1 MGIGQGVTAIVGR
14 RTELDL
20 LGGMLGNLDRGSG
33 ATIRVRGD
41 AGLGK
46 TTLLDWAETQTS
58 AAVIRL
64 TGSESDAELAYSG
77 LASLVKALRNLCV
90 TVPDPHGQ
98 VLSDATGGGSSQGLL
113 KVSGATLAALAAAG
127 DQTPLLLLI
136 DDAQWVDDASCA
148 ALAFALRRLPDEP
161 VVAIITERADMPSPF
176 GNAGFETI
184 DLKGLDVDDAITL
197 LGVGTDAAVAQRC
210 VEASGGSPLALT
222 ELARHLD
229 HDQLAGLTPLPDD
242 LPDGDRLIRS
252 FVERIDALDAGSK
265 RAVAIVAAALDPTVD
280 AIRQA
285 ADRVSATDAD
295 LAASEVA
302 GIIRVAPESIEL
314 VHPLMRAAIRDAVG
328 PVAMREAHAALAA
341 VVDAD
346 KRAWHL
352 ASATAGPDGAV
363 ADELEQV
370 AVVADHR
377 GAWGAAAAT
386 WQRAAALSTDV
397 AERHRR
403 LLAAGTSRWNAADPY
418 GAMAVLEEVVSACQN
433 PLVRCDAIAIRSEG
447 VAWMIDEPRGVDE
460 LAAEATA
467 IASIDPA
474 RAIGLYIRASL
485 HSGLAGRPADCQQF
499 AQSAFD
505 VGESLGPLVIAA
517 QAVRAMSSQRLG
529 DRAGAEADLES
540 ASIIGTLPIEMLDAK
555 LLPILQAVALARI
568 TQERWQEADEM
579 LNVSM
584 VAARHHGLAS
594 VLGFSGALQGEMF
607 LRRGRLT
614 DAVLS
619 SVLDVDLNDTPDL
632 PTASF
637 GQAVLARVEAMLGRT
652 YSARTHADMAIARA
666 RRVGMKVLETWGL
679 SALGHV
685 ALTTGSYVEAADHLR
700 RVHRLHSE
708 VLDAGDLWYQ
718 GDLLEAL
725 LAIGAVDEAA
735 DVVAEV
741 TAKADLSKSKWGS
754 AVARRGLGM
763 LHVRPEDLR
772 ESAEQLATL
781 GAPFEQAR
789 SLLLLGERHGD
800 HEASRAAL
808 RIFERLGAE
817 PWAAQAR
824 RIAGPVAPTSSS
836 LASLLTNDELRV
848 AVSIARGRTIRQ
860 VADELYLSPKT
871 VDAHLDS
878 ILPKLGVRDRAELT
892 ALVTRDIEQSP
903 T

>member
-1 MGIGQGVTAIVGR
+1 MRIGPGVTTIVGR

-20 LGGMLGNLDRGSG
+20 LGGVLGNLDRESG
-33 ATIRVRGD
+33 VTIRVRGES
-41 AGLGK
+41 GLGK

-64 TGSESDAELAYSG
+64 TGSESEAELAYSG
-77 LASLVKALRNLCV
+77 LASLTKALRNLCV
-90 TVPDPHGQ
+90 PVPEPHAK
-98 VLSDATGGGSSQGLL
+98 VLDDATGGGSPQGLL

-127 DQTPLLLLI
+127 EQTPLLLLI

-161 VVAIITERADMPSPF
+161 VVAIIAERADMPSPF
-176 GNAGFETI
+176 DNAGFETI
-184 DLKGLDVDDAITL
+184 DLRGLGVEHAIAL

-210 VEASGGSPLALT
+210 VEASGGSPLALS
-222 ELARHLD
+222 EIARQLD
-229 HDQLAGLTPLPDD
+229 HDQLAGLTPLPTD
-242 LPDGDRLIRS
+242 LIDGDHLIRS
-252 FVERIDALDAGSK
+252 FVDRIDALDSGAR
-265 RAVAIVAAALDPTVD
+265 RAVAIVAAALDTTVAD
-280 AIRQA
+280 IHQA
-285 ADRVSATDAD
+285 AAQISSGNED
-295 LAASEVA
+295 LAASDVA
-302 GIIRVAPESIEL
+302 GVTRVSPESIEL
-314 VHPLMRAAIRDAVG
+314 VHPLMRTAIRESVG

-341 VVDAD
+341 VVVDAD

-352 ASATAGPDGAV
+352 AAATAGPDASV

-370 AVVADHR
+370 ALVADQR

-403 LLAAGTSRWNAADPY
+403 LLAAGTSRWNASDPY
-418 GAMAVLEEVVSACQN
+418 GAMAVLDEVVSTCDD
-433 PLVRCDAIAIRSEG
+433 PLVRSDAIAIRSEG
-447 VAWMIDEPRGVDE
+447 VAWMIDEHRGVVE
-460 LAAEATA
+460 LSAEAA
-467 IASIDPA
+467 VIAPIDPA

-485 HSGLAGRPADCQQF
+485 HSGLAGRAADCQHF

-505 VGESLGPLVIAA
+505 VAEPSNPMMIAA
-517 QAVRAMSSQRLG
+517 KAVRAMSSQRLG
-529 DRAGAEADLES
+529 DRDGAEADLDS

-555 LLPILQAVALARI
+555 LLPIVQAVALARI
-568 TQERWQEADEM
+568 TQERWNDAEAM
-579 LNVSM
+579 LDLSM

-594 VLGFSGALQGEMF
+594 VLGFSGALQGEMY

-632 PTASF
+632 PTAFF

-652 YSARTHADMAIARA
+652 YWARTHADMARA
-666 RRVGMKVLETWGL
+666 RRVGMRVLETFGL
-679 SALGHV
+679 AALGHA
-685 ALTTGSYVEAADHLR
+685 ALTTGSYAEAADHLR
-700 RVHRLHSE
+700 RVHRLHAE

-725 LAIGAVDEAA
+725 LAVGAVAEA
-735 DVVAEV
+735 DDLVAEV
-741 TAKADLSKSKWGS
+741 TAKADLSKSRWGS

-763 LHVRPEDLR
+763 LYGRPEDLR
-772 ESAEQLATL
+772 ESAEELGAL

-808 RIFERLGAE
+808 RIFERVGAE
-817 PWAAQAR
+817 PWAAHAR

-836 LASLLTNDELRV
+836 LASFLTNDELRV
-848 AVSIARGRTIRQ
+848 AVSIARGRTNRQ

-871 VDAHLDS
+871 VESHFDS
-878 ILPKLGVRDRAELT
+878 ILPKLGVRDRTELIT
-892 ALVTRDIEQSP
+892 LVTRDIEQSP
-903 T
+903 A